1 METSDA
7 ASEQDKKRLVDD
19 IGQLLGES
27 FLQKRPSITSSELQ
41 SILESTATTTT
52 QRD

>member
-19 IGQLLGES
+19 IGQILGES
-27 FLQKRPSITSSELQ
+27 FLQKRPNLTSSELQ
-41 SILESTATTTT
+41 SILESTVTTA